1 MQNKDNRAPVERRVM
16 LSADRRAQN
25 MQAVD
30 WQNRDLLA
38 EIKWLRDEITQLNQ
52 ETLFEKDLSPICTD
66 IIVFG
71 A

>member
-1 MQNKDNRAPVERRVM
+1 
-16 LSADRRAQN
+16 